1 MSIRVLHLADTHY
14 QNNSEIL
21 TEVCRVAD
29 YVVEV
34 AIREQ
39 PDAVVLAGDTLDNY
53 NSHIRIDSDAARAAI
68 RFVTAL
74 ADVAPVVIV
83 RGTRSHDRDST
94 YLFRHLRT
102 RHPVHVST
110 EPEMVGLYRSFD
122 GAAKFSFEFET
133 APDGYQLQ
141 AAFTLVPSLD
151 KSFLEAES
159 IRQGNRDFRELFHD
173 LCAGFGVVNAAITAP
188 RVFVGHGMVTGSVF
202 SSGQQAIGEDLEMSL
217 DALRAAGTDV
227 VCLGHVHKFQQ
238 FGSVI
243 YSGSPGRLNFGEP
256 EEKGVCLIDVGYA
269 EFPLVTFVP
278 TPARRFIFIDCEFDA
293 LADELS
299 VARSNGV
306 DGAHV
311 RVRFTIPEER
321 RHEVDKAAVEAFL
334 TDAGALLV
342 KVESQI
348 LPTVRSR
355 AAGISQASSLAAKV
369 QRWAD
374 VTAVVLPSR
383 VLEIAGRIEGQEVD
397 ELLREVANG

>member
-1 MSIRVLHLADTHY
+1 MSIRLLHTADLHF
-14 QNNSEIL
+14 QNNPEIL
-21 TEVCRVAD
+21 AEVCRVAD

-34 AIREQ
+34 ASREQ
-39 PDAVVLAGDTLDNY
+39 PDAIVLAGDTLDNY

-74 ADVAPVVIV
+74 ADVAPVVVV
-83 RGTRSHDRDST
+83 RGTKSHDRDSV

-102 RHPVHVST
+102 RHPVHVSS

-122 GAAKFSFEFET
+122 GAARFSFEFET

-141 AAFTLVPSLD
+141 AAFTLIPSLD

-159 IRQGNRDFRELFHD
+159 IRQDNRDFRELFHD
-173 LCAGFGVVNAAITAP
+173 LCAGFGVVNAAITVP

-227 VCLGHVHKFQQ
+227 VCLGHVHRFQQ
-238 FGSVI
+238 FGNVV

-256 EEKGVCLIDVGYA
+256 EEKGVCMIDVDYA
-269 EFPLVTFVP
+269 EFPVVTFVP

-293 LADELS
+293 LPQAVAD
-299 VARSNGV
+299 AGIIA
-306 DGAHV
+306 GAHV

-321 RHEVDKAAVEAFL
+321 RHEVDKAAIEAGL
-334 TDAGALLV
+334 LAAGALLV

-355 AAGISQASSLAAKV
+355 AAGISAATSLAAKV

-374 VTAVVLPSR
+374 VTSVVLPSR

-397 ELLREVANG
+397 ELLREVAV